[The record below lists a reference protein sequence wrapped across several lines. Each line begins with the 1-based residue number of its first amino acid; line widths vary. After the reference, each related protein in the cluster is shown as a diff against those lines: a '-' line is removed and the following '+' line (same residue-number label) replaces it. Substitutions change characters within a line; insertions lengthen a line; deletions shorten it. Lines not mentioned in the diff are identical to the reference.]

1 MNINDK
7 ITFVIN
13 NECIEY
19 LRKEKI
25 NITLQEKYNLDHS
38 KLECEVDNLTIVAP
52 SEWLAAEARKSIV
65 FKGKPVFCI
74 PYGLDSEIYS
84 PRDKNY
90 SRELLNIP
98 KDKNILL
105 FVADSIVNSRK
116 GFAFLKKSFEQITD
130 PNLILCA
137 IGSKN

>member
-38 KLECEVDNLTIVAP
+38 KLECEVDNLTIVNAFYAGMAKAFD
-52 SEWLAAEARKSIV
+52 EV
-65 FKGKPVFCI
+65 
-74 PYGLDSEIYS
+74 
-84 PRDKNY
+84 
-90 SRELLNIP
+90 LNA
-98 KDKNILL
+98 KM
-105 FVADSIVNSRK
+105 
-116 GFAFLKKSFEQITD
+116 
-130 PNLILCA
+130 
-137 IGSKN
+137 SKH